1 MKSIRIKV
9 ACLAPACLT
18 LLLGGCGGGDN
29 SKTLAGIHVN
39 AASLYFYNQLTQF
52 GSSGITSL
60 DVNLL
65 VGATSTALQTN
76 VPYST
81 TYDAGATSLSLNG
94 TTDELQF
101 SLQRA
106 SDGLILSTN
115 NLTLSD
121 GAKYTLVAL
130 GDLGNTAPQV
140 RAFRQNYSLVSGGA
154 VRIRFIDALSQLPNT
169 ASLEVTVDGTAVAS
183 GLEYGY
189 ASGYAILSTTNPTLT
204 FNIVQAGT
212 SVAKADCSVQN
223 GESYDAI
230 IAYTNPSAA
239 NIGVFCHK
247 ISP

>member
-1 MKSIRIKV
+1 MKSIKIDA

-39 AASLYFYNQLTQF
+39 NASLYFYNQLTQF
-52 GSSGITSL
+52 GSSTSTNL

-65 VGATSTALQTN
+65 VGATSTALQTS

-94 TTDELQF
+94 TTADVQF
-101 SLQRA
+101 SLQRS
-106 SDGLILSTN
+106 SDGLILGTN
-115 NLTLSD
+115 SLTLTD

-169 ASLEVTVDGTAVAS
+169 ASLEVDVDGTPLAS

-189 ASGYAILSTTNPTLT
+189 ASGYSILSNTSPTLT
-204 FNIVQAGT
+204 FNILQAGT
-212 SVAKADCSVQN
+212 SLAKVDCSVQN

-230 IAYTNPSAA
+230 IAYTNPSAS
-239 NIGVFCHK
+239 NIGIFCHK
-247 ISP
+247 LSP